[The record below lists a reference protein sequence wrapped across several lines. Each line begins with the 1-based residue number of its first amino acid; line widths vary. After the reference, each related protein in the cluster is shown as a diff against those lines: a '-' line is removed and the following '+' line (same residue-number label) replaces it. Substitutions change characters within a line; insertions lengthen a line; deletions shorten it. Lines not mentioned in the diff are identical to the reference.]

1 MVLAWCLA
9 AVTAAGDGRP
19 ALNDLARFPPL
30 VVVEQEIRANLDYRR
45 HAAARRTADPT
56 RAADWNRVLAETDLI
71 HAAWYALRWAHMYED
86 RDQRADALARLR
98 DYLGPEAYY
107 AGQMPPGVPVWRLVP
122 VD

>member
-9 AVTAAGDGRP
+9 MAVAVDGRP
-19 ALNDLARFPPL
+19 AVTDLARFPPP
-30 VVVEQEIRANLDYRR
+30 VVVEQELLANLDYRR
-45 HAAARRTADPT
+45 HAAARGAADPT
-56 RAADWNRVLAETDLI
+56 RAAEWNRVLAETDLI